1 MKRKQP
7 SRRDL
12 LSSCAEPGPDDGIDP
27 RIYFRKTS
35 EKKPNRKALQLCAEA
50 ARALGHALAW
60 EVTDD
65 LLGRLQVESVVPA
78 PDSSRLLVVVSLRAR
93 PGTITPDEVLERLRQ
108 VTGRLRAEVAA
119 AVCRRKAPELAFQV
133 ALCEEVDQ

>member
-7 SRRDL
+7 SRNDM
-12 LSSCAEPGPDDGIDP
+12 LSSCANLGPDDGIDP

-35 EKKPNRKALQLCAEA
+35 EKKVNRKALQLCREA

-60 EVTDD
+60 EMGDD
-65 LLGRLQVESVVPA
+65 LLSQLQVESVVPA
-78 PDSSRLLVVVSLRAR
+78 PDSSRLLVLVSLPAR
-93 PGTITPDEVLERLRQ
+93 PGTITADQVRERLRR

-119 AVCRRKAPELAFQV
+119 AVCRRKVPELAFQV
-133 ALCEEVDQ
+133 QLRREGDQ